1 MNMIFLEDDL
11 IIRNNYSLYLKKF
24 FENVFETSSGIE
36 ALEILEKENIDFVIA
51 DIEMQTMNG
60 LDFIKKVRNINKDI
74 MVIIMS
80 AYDKK
85 EYLMEAIKLGL
96 FEYLIKPVSRD
107 TFQTIIFEVIN
118 KIKEKNKI
126 FLKNDFIWDKKYE
139 KLFYLEDEI
148 KLTKSEMLLFKEFCE
163 QNEKIFTF
171 EDISELLYPFE
182 EFNIN
187 KIRMLIKRIKKKLNH
202 TDTLE
207 NIHNLGYKFKNKK
220 F

>member
-36 ALEILEKENIDFVIA
+36 ALEILEKENIDFIIA

-96 FEYLIKPVSRD
+96 FEYLIKPVSRN

-220 F
+220 I

>member
-36 ALEILEKENIDFVIA
+36 ALEILEKENIDFIIA

-220 F
+220 I

>member
-36 ALEILEKENIDFVIA
+36 ALEILEKENIDFIIA

-74 MVIIMS
+74 IVIIMS

-220 F
+220 I

>member
-36 ALEILEKENIDFVIA
+36 ALEILEKENIDFIIA

-74 MVIIMS
+74 IVIIMS

-96 FEYLIKPVSRD
+96 FEYLIKPISRD

>member
-1 MNMIFLEDDL
+1 
-11 IIRNNYSLYLKKF
+11 
-24 FENVFETSSGIE
+24 
-36 ALEILEKENIDFVIA
+36 
-51 DIEMQTMNG
+51 MQTMNG

-74 MVIIMS
+74 IVIIMS

>member
-36 ALEILEKENIDFVIA
+36 ALEILEKENIDFIIA

-182 EFNIN
+182 EFNIH

>member
-74 MVIIMS
+74 IVIIMS

-96 FEYLIKPVSRD
+96 FEYLIKPISRD

-220 F
+220 I

>member
-36 ALEILEKENIDFVIA
+36 ALEILEKENIDFIIA

-74 MVIIMS
+74 IVIIMS

-96 FEYLIKPVSRD
+96 FEYLIKPVSRN

>member
-36 ALEILEKENIDFVIA
+36 ALEILERENIDFIIA

>member
-74 MVIIMS
+74 IVIIMS

-220 F
+220 I

>member
-36 ALEILEKENIDFVIA
+36 ALEILEKENIDFIIA

-96 FEYLIKPVSRD
+96 FEYLIKPISRD

-148 KLTKSEMLLFKEFCE
+148 KLTKSEMLLFKEFCG

>member
-74 MVIIMS
+74 IVIIMS

>member
-74 MVIIMS
+74 IVIIMS

-163 QNEKIFTF
+163 QNEKIITF

>member
-36 ALEILEKENIDFVIA
+36 ALEILEKENIDFIIA

-74 MVIIMS
+74 IVIIMS

>member
-74 MVIIMS
+74 IVIIMS

-96 FEYLIKPVSRD
+96 FEYLIKPISRD

>member
-220 F
+220 I

>member
-36 ALEILEKENIDFVIA
+36 ALEILEKENIDFIIA